1 MQGAEDESK
10 TEEGTVMK
18 RSIGT
23 KVLSVLIILGVIFGL
38 GIVAN
43 VAALQTIDGYNKQLV
58 NVYLKMENMEG
69 ELDAGFQEVQLYAN
83 LVYTKRGTNQQ
94 ETMKTDFE
102 TALADFNGSM
112 EQLTQLTSQTGD
124 KQLIAACES
133 LASAAGSF
141 SEYMGQILTAVK
153 SGDYDTAGPLIDNIL
168 SYREPVVNAF
178 NTYNEMSVASVTTLG
193 NRSTLK
199 IEGTITFDFMFV
211 ALFVLVFVI
220 AVVVVRRTIA
230 GPAKRSEKILKDIVE
245 KIEQNEGDLTERIPV
260 TSSDEIGQM
269 SAGINGFI
277 EQLQNIMQK
286 LREESLNLNGSVEA
300 VMREIDESNE
310 SASNVSAAME
320 QMSASLEEISATL
333 GSIVN
338 GSGEVM
344 SDIERMNDR
353 MGDGVELVRQ
363 IKNRAGDMH
372 RSTAESKASAVQVIA
387 DIRGKLQAALEE
399 SRSVEKINDLTGD
412 ILSITSQTNLLS
424 LNASIEAARAGEAG
438 RGFAVV
444 ADEIRVLADNSAD
457 TAGNIQNISN
467 QVTGAVERLA
477 KNAEEMLRF
486 IDEKVMK
493 DYDGFVD
500 IVEQYEQDADS
511 VDEILDEFA
520 QNTAQISGTMERMS
534 DGLNGIATAV
544 DESAKGV
551 TNVAESAVSL
561 VDAITQIHQATETN
575 QEISSKLSGEVGRF
589 KNV

>member
-1 MQGAEDESK
+1 
-10 TEEGTVMK
+10 MK

-83 LVYTKRGTNQQ
+83 LVYSKRGTNQQ
-94 ETMKTDFE
+94 ETMKTGFE

-141 SEYMGQILTAVK
+141 SEYMERILTAVK
-153 SGDYDTAGPLIDNIL
+153 SGDYDTAGPLIDNVL

-178 NTYNEMSVASVTTLG
+178 NTYNEMSLASVTTLG

-220 AVVVVRRTIA
+220 AIVVVRRTIA
-230 GPAKRSEKILKDIVE
+230 GPAIRSEKMLKDIVE

-575 QEISSKLSGEVGRF
+575 QEISTKLSGEVGRF

>member
-1 MQGAEDESK
+1 
-10 TEEGTVMK
+10 MK

-112 EQLTQLTSQTGD
+112 ERLTQLTSQTGD

-220 AVVVVRRTIA
+220 AIVVVRRTIA
-230 GPAKRSEKILKDIVE
+230 GPAKRSEKMLKDIVE

-372 RSTAESKASAVQVIA
+372 RSTAESKASAAQVIA

-493 DYDGFVD
+493 DYEGFVD

-575 QEISSKLSGEVGRF
+575 QEISTKLSGEVGRF

>member
-1 MQGAEDESK
+1 
-10 TEEGTVMK
+10 MK

-23 KVLSVLIILGVIFGL
+23 KVLSVLIILGLIFGL

-43 VAALQTIDGYNKQLV
+43 VAALQTIDEYNKQLV
-58 NVYLKMENMEG
+58 NIYLQMERTEG
-69 ELDAGFQEVQLYAN
+69 NLDAEFQQVQLYGN
-83 LVYTKRGTNQQ
+83 LVYTKKGTNQQ
-94 ETMKTDFE
+94 ESMKTKLEDAL
-102 TALADFNGSM
+102 TAFDGSM
-112 EQLTQLTSQTGD
+112 KQLTELAAQSGD

-141 SEYMGQILTAVK
+141 SEYMGLILTAAK
-153 SGDYDTAGPLIDNIL
+153 SGDYDTVGPLVDNIL
-168 SYREPVVNAF
+168 SYKEPVVTA
-178 NTYNEMSVASVTTLG
+178 YDAYSELSLAAVTSLG
-193 NRSTLK
+193 NHSTTK
-199 IEGTITFDFMFV
+199 IEGTISFDFIFV
-211 ALFVLVFVI
+211 GLFVIVFVI
-220 AVVVVRRTIA
+220 AIVVVRRTIA
-230 GPAKRSEKILKDIVE
+230 APAKRSERMLKDIVE

-260 TSSDEIGQM
+260 TSNDEIGQM

-277 EQLQNIMQK
+277 EQLQTIMQK

-338 GSGEVM
+338 GTAEVM

-363 IKNRAGDMH
+363 IKDRAGDMH
-372 RSTAESKASAVQVIA
+372 RSTVESKASAAQVIV
-387 DIRGKLQAALEE
+387 DIREKLQVALEE

-500 IVEQYEQDADS
+500 IVEQYEHDADS
-511 VDEILDEFA
+511 VDAILDEFA
-520 QNTAQISGTMERMS
+520 QNTNQINHTMMSMS

-575 QEISSKLSGEVGRF
+575 QQISTKLSGEVGRF
-589 KNV
+589 RNV

>member
-1 MQGAEDESK
+1 
-10 TEEGTVMK
+10 MK

-23 KVLSVLIILGVIFGL
+23 KVLSVLIILGLIFGL

-43 VAALQTIDGYNKQLV
+43 VAALQTIDEYNKQLV
-58 NVYLKMENMEG
+58 NIYLQMERTEG
-69 ELDAGFQEVQLYAN
+69 NLDAEFQQVQLYGN
-83 LVYTKRGTNQQ
+83 LVYTKKGTNQQ
-94 ETMKTDFE
+94 ESMKTKLEDAL
-102 TALADFNGSM
+102 TAFDGSM
-112 EQLTQLTSQTGD
+112 KQLTELAAQSGD
-124 KQLIAACES
+124 KQLIASCES

-141 SEYMGQILTAVK
+141 SEYMGLILTAAK
-153 SGDYDTAGPLIDNIL
+153 SGDYDTVGPLVDNIL
-168 SYREPVVNAF
+168 SYKEPVVTA
-178 NTYNEMSVASVTTLG
+178 YDAYSELSLAAVTSLG
-193 NRSTLK
+193 NHSTTK
-199 IEGTITFDFMFV
+199 IEGTISFDFIFV
-211 ALFVLVFVI
+211 GLFVIVFVI
-220 AVVVVRRTIA
+220 AIVVVRRTIA
-230 GPAKRSEKILKDIVE
+230 APAKRSERMLKDIVE

-260 TSSDEIGQM
+260 TSNDEIGQM

-277 EQLQNIMQK
+277 EQLQTIMQK

-338 GSGEVM
+338 GTAEVM

-363 IKNRAGDMH
+363 IKDRAGDMH
-372 RSTAESKASAVQVIA
+372 RSTVESKASAAQVIV
-387 DIRGKLQAALEE
+387 DIREKLQVALEE

-477 KNAEEMLRF
+477 KNAEEMLLF

-500 IVEQYEQDADS
+500 IVEQYEHDADS
-511 VDEILDEFA
+511 VDAILDEFA
-520 QNTAQISGTMERMS
+520 QNTNQINHTMMSMS

-575 QEISSKLSGEVGRF
+575 QQISTKLSGEVGRF
-589 KNV
+589 RNV

>member
-1 MQGAEDESK
+1 
-10 TEEGTVMK
+10 MK

-83 LVYTKRGTNQQ
+83 LVYSKRGTNQQ
-94 ETMKTDFE
+94 ETMKTGFE
-102 TALADFNGSM
+102 TALADFDGSM

-153 SGDYDTAGPLIDNIL
+153 SGDYDTAGPLIDNVL

-230 GPAKRSEKILKDIVE
+230 GPAKRSEKMLKDIVE

>member
-1 MQGAEDESK
+1 
-10 TEEGTVMK
+10 MK

-230 GPAKRSEKILKDIVE
+230 GPAKRSEKMLKDIVE

-575 QEISSKLSGEVGRF
+575 QEISTKLSGEVGRF

>member
-1 MQGAEDESK
+1 
-10 TEEGTVMK
+10 MK

-23 KVLSVLIILGVIFGL
+23 KVLSVLIILGLIFGL

-58 NVYLKMENMEG
+58 NIYLQMERTEG
-69 ELDAGFQEVQLYAN
+69 NLDAEFQQVQLYGN
-83 LVYTKRGTNQQ
+83 LVYMKKGTNQQ
-94 ETMKTDFE
+94 ESMKTKLEDAL
-102 TALADFNGSM
+102 TAFDGSM
-112 EQLTQLTSQTGD
+112 KQLTELAAQSGD
-124 KQLIAACES
+124 KQLIASCES

-141 SEYMGQILTAVK
+141 SEYMGLILAAAK
-153 SGDYDTAGPLIDNIL
+153 SGDYDTVGPLVDNIL
-168 SYREPVVNAF
+168 SYKEPVVTA
-178 NTYNEMSVASVTTLG
+178 YDAYSELSLAAVTSLG
-193 NRSTLK
+193 NHSTTK
-199 IEGTITFDFMFV
+199 IEGTISFDFIFV
-211 ALFVLVFVI
+211 GLFVIVFVI
-220 AVVVVRRTIA
+220 AIVVVRRTIA
-230 GPAKRSEKILKDIVE
+230 APAKRSERMLKDIVE

-260 TSSDEIGQM
+260 TSNDEIGQM

-277 EQLQNIMQK
+277 EQLQTIMQK

-338 GSGEVM
+338 GTAEVM

-363 IKNRAGDMH
+363 IKDRAGDMH
-372 RSTAESKASAVQVIA
+372 RSTVESKASAAQVIV
-387 DIRGKLQAALEE
+387 DIREKLQVALEE

-500 IVEQYEQDADS
+500 IVEQYEHDADS
-511 VDEILDEFA
+511 VDAILDEFA
-520 QNTAQISGTMERMS
+520 QNTNQINHTMMSMS

-575 QEISSKLSGEVGRF
+575 QQISTKLSGEVGRF
-589 KNV
+589 RNV

>member
-1 MQGAEDESK
+1 M
-10 TEEGTVMK
+10 T
-18 RSIGT
+18 
-23 KVLSVLIILGVIFGL
+23 GVQTC
-38 GIVAN
+38 
-43 VAALQTIDGYNKQLV
+43 ALPICK
-58 NVYLKMENMEG
+58 
-69 ELDAGFQEVQLYAN
+69 
-83 LVYTKRGTNQQ
+83 
-94 ETMKTDFE
+94 
-102 TALADFNGSM
+102 
-112 EQLTQLTSQTGD
+112 
-124 KQLIAACES
+124 
-133 LASAAGSF
+133 ASAA
-141 SEYMGQILTAVK
+141 
-153 SGDYDTAGPLIDNIL
+153 
-168 SYREPVVNAF
+168 
-178 NTYNEMSVASVTTLG
+178 
-193 NRSTLK
+193 
-199 IEGTITFDFMFV
+199 
-211 ALFVLVFVI
+211 
-220 AVVVVRRTIA
+220 
-230 GPAKRSEKILKDIVE
+230 
-245 KIEQNEGDLTERIPV
+245 
-260 TSSDEIGQM
+260 
-269 SAGINGFI
+269 
-277 EQLQNIMQK
+277 
-286 LREESLNLNGSVEA
+286 
-300 VMREIDESNE
+300 
-310 SASNVSAAME
+310 
-320 QMSASLEEISATL
+320 
-333 GSIVN
+333 
-338 GSGEVM
+338 
-344 SDIERMNDR
+344 
-353 MGDGVELVRQ
+353 
-363 IKNRAGDMH
+363 
-372 RSTAESKASAVQVIA
+372 QVIA

-493 DYDGFVD
+493 DYEGFVD

-575 QEISSKLSGEVGRF
+575 QEISTKLSGEVGRF

>member
-1 MQGAEDESK
+1 
-10 TEEGTVMK
+10 MK

-83 LVYTKRGTNQQ
+83 LVYSKRGTNQQ

-220 AVVVVRRTIA
+220 AIVVVRRTIA

-551 TNVAESAVSL
+551 TNVAESEVSL

-575 QEISSKLSGEVGRF
+575 QEISTKLSGEVGRF

>member
-1 MQGAEDESK
+1 
-10 TEEGTVMK
+10 MK

-43 VAALQTIDGYNKQLV
+43 VAALQTIDEYNKQLV

-83 LVYTKRGTNQQ
+83 LVYSKRGTNQQ
-94 ETMKTDFE
+94 ETMKTGFE

-141 SEYMGQILTAVK
+141 SEYMERILTAVK
-153 SGDYDTAGPLIDNIL
+153 SGDYDTAGPLIDNVL

-178 NTYNEMSVASVTTLG
+178 NTYNEMSLASVTTLG

-220 AVVVVRRTIA
+220 AIVVVRRTIA
-230 GPAKRSEKILKDIVE
+230 GPARRSEKMLKDIVE

-575 QEISSKLSGEVGRF
+575 QEISTKLSGEVGRF

>member
-1 MQGAEDESK
+1 
-10 TEEGTVMK
+10 MK

-230 GPAKRSEKILKDIVE
+230 GPAKRSEKMLKDIVE

-338 GSGEVM
+338 GSSEVM

>member
-1 MQGAEDESK
+1 
-10 TEEGTVMK
+10 MK

-83 LVYTKRGTNQQ
+83 LVYSKRGTNQQ

-220 AVVVVRRTIA
+220 AIVVVRRTIA

-575 QEISSKLSGEVGRF
+575 QEISTKLSGEVGRF

>member
-1 MQGAEDESK
+1 
-10 TEEGTVMK
+10 MK

-230 GPAKRSEKILKDIVE
+230 GPAKRSEKMLKDIVE

-372 RSTAESKASAVQVIA
+372 RSTAQSKASAVQVIA

-575 QEISSKLSGEVGRF
+575 QEISTKLSGEVGRF

>member
-1 MQGAEDESK
+1 
-10 TEEGTVMK
+10 MK

-220 AVVVVRRTIA
+220 AIVVVRRTIA
-230 GPAKRSEKILKDIVE
+230 GPAKRSEKMLKDIVE

-372 RSTAESKASAVQVIA
+372 RSTAESKASAAQVIA

-493 DYDGFVD
+493 DYEGFVD

-575 QEISSKLSGEVGRF
+575 QEISTKLSGEVGRF

>member
-1 MQGAEDESK
+1 
-10 TEEGTVMK
+10 MK

-83 LVYTKRGTNQQ
+83 LVYSKRGTNQQ
-94 ETMKTDFE
+94 ETMKTGFE
-102 TALADFNGSM
+102 TALADFDGSM

-153 SGDYDTAGPLIDNIL
+153 SGDYDTAGPLIDNVL

-178 NTYNEMSVASVTTLG
+178 NTYNEMSLASVTTLG

-220 AVVVVRRTIA
+220 AIVVVRRTIA
-230 GPAKRSEKILKDIVE
+230 GPAKRSEKMLKDIVE

-575 QEISSKLSGEVGRF
+575 QEISTKLSGEVGRF

>member
-1 MQGAEDESK
+1 
-10 TEEGTVMK
+10 MK

-220 AVVVVRRTIA
+220 AIVVVRRTIA
-230 GPAKRSEKILKDIVE
+230 GPAKRSEKMLKDIVE

-372 RSTAESKASAVQVIA
+372 RSTAEGKASAAQVIA

-493 DYDGFVD
+493 DYEGFVD

-575 QEISSKLSGEVGRF
+575 QEISTKLSGEVGRF

>member
-1 MQGAEDESK
+1 
-10 TEEGTVMK
+10 MK

-43 VAALQTIDGYNKQLV
+43 VAALQTIDEYNKQLV

-83 LVYTKRGTNQQ
+83 LVYSKRGTNQQ
-94 ETMKTDFE
+94 ETMKTGFE

-220 AVVVVRRTIA
+220 AIVVVRRTIA
-230 GPAKRSEKILKDIVE
+230 GPAKRSEKMLKDIVE

-372 RSTAESKASAVQVIA
+372 RSTAESKASAAQVIA

-412 ILSITSQTNLLS
+412 IFSITSQTNLLS

-493 DYDGFVD
+493 DYEGFVD

-575 QEISSKLSGEVGRF
+575 QEISTKLSGEVGRF

>member
-1 MQGAEDESK
+1 M
-10 TEEGTVMK
+10 
-18 RSIGT
+18 
-23 KVLSVLIILGVIFGL
+23 LSVLIILGVIFGL

-43 VAALQTIDGYNKQLV
+43 VAALQTIDEYNKQLV

-83 LVYTKRGTNQQ
+83 LVYSKRGTNQQ
-94 ETMKTDFE
+94 ETMKTGFE

-141 SEYMGQILTAVK
+141 SEYMERILTAVK
-153 SGDYDTAGPLIDNIL
+153 SGDYDTAGPLIDNVL

-178 NTYNEMSVASVTTLG
+178 NTYNEMSLASVTTLG

-220 AVVVVRRTIA
+220 AIVVVRRTIA
-230 GPAKRSEKILKDIVE
+230 GPARRSEKMLKDIVE

-575 QEISSKLSGEVGRF
+575 QEISTKLSGEVGRF